1 MIIHQNKIRE
11 KKQENIRN
19 VLILLASRSES
30 GKRDMKAA
38 LYINSLYL
46 LKRAS
51 FSLKSGR
58 ILWGYV
64 IK

>member
-38 LYINSLYL
+38 LFI
-46 LKRAS
+46 
-51 FSLKSGR
+51 
-58 ILWGYV
+58 
-64 IK
+64 